1 MFLLWFAVALLLFIL
16 LTLIAIV
23 IRHGVLH
30 KVNIAEEVGQQANI
44 SVGAIEG
51 SIYIVVG
58 LLLAGLISA

>member
-1 MFLLWFAVALLLFIL
+1 MLLFIL

-30 KVNIAEEVGQQANI
+30 GVNIGEEVGQQSYI
-44 SVGAIEG
+44 SVGVIEG

-58 LLLAGLISA
+58 LLLAGLIAA

>member
-1 MFLLWFAVALLLFIL
+1 MWFAVALILFIL

-30 KVNIAEEVGQQANI
+30 GINIAEEVGEQGNTA
-44 SVGAIEG
+44 VGVIEG

-58 LLLAGLISA
+58 LLIAGLIGA